1 VTDELTIS
9 AVARR
14 AGVRPS
20 AIRYYESAGLVPAP
34 PRVNGRRRYG
44 HDVLPRLTLIAA
56 AQQMGFTIAE
66 IKTLLHGF
74 APETPA
80 AARWHALA
88 ERKLP
93 EVEAL
98 IARAQAMKR
107 LIEAS
112 LRCGCLSLEECAL
125 SLHPFP
131 LDESPEA
138 RSSGDSAGPT
148 RQLRSAWS
156 RLHALAGDPVP

>member
-1 VTDELTIS
+1 VTNELTIS

-20 AIRYYESAGLVPAP
+20 AIRYYESMGLVPAP

-44 HDVLPRLTLIAA
+44 LDVLPRLALIAA

-88 ERKLP
+88 EHKLP

-98 IARAQAMKR
+98 IARAHAMKR
-107 LIEAS
+107 LIEES

-125 SLHPFP
+125 SLRSP
-131 LDESPEA
+131 LRDESPEA
-138 RSSGDSAGPT
+138 TGSGDTTGA
-148 RQLRSAWS
+148 A
-156 RLHALAGDPVP
+156 